1 MSQIGKK
8 GSETSEFK
16 TTKWAMIA
24 SAGLPLVAMVIDS
37 LTQSGLIENKV
48 WLALLGGIGSVLAS
62 LGYTFTRGKT
72 KAAEAATLAQMTVAR
87 ELGKPE
93 AD

>member
-1 MSQIGKK
+1 MAIGKDGK
-8 GSETSEFK
+8 DTSEFK

-48 WLALLGGIGSVLAS
+48 WLALLGGVGSVLAS
-62 LGYTFTRGKT
+62 LGYTFSRGKA
-72 KAAEAATLAQMTVAR
+72 KAAETAAFAQMAVVS
-87 ELGKPE
+87 ELKKQDQG
-93 AD
+93 

>member
-1 MSQIGKK
+1 MAQIGKQ

-37 LTQSGLIENKV
+37 LTQSGLVENKV
-48 WLALLGGIGSVLAS
+48 WLALLGGISATIAS
-62 LGYTFTRGKT
+62 LGYTFSRGKT
-72 KAAEAATLAQMTVAR
+72 KAAEAASIAQMAVVN
-87 ELGKPE
+87 ELGKRE

>member
-1 MSQIGKK
+1 MAIGKQ

-37 LTQSGLIENKV
+37 LTQSGLVENKV

-62 LGYTFTRGKT
+62 LGYTFARGKT
-72 KAAEAATLAQMTVAR
+72 KAAEAASVAQMAVVQT
-87 ELGKPE
+87 LGKPE

>member
-8 GSETSEFK
+8 GSDTSEFA

-24 SAGLPLVAMVIDS
+24 SSGVPLIAMVIDS

-72 KAAEAATLAQMTVAR
+72 KAAEAATLAQMTVVK